1 MTLYKH
7 RLGADINEYDWC
19 ELSWFVDVFPWSHSM
34 YITTYQYRLV
44 EQAWW
49 LCACP
54 VWPKFKLRLKLILY
68 IRMNSD
74 IFGRT
79 TQGPPKVKPQNLT
92 YLLGLFDVRPG
103 VLNVFFAHL
112 KKQVFFPFF
121 LLVTFWIVYNRA
133 SHHEANFSKSLAW
146 VFFWCLFMFR
156 NDLKKLKNLG
166 RSFHD

>member
-1 MTLYKH
+1 MTLCKH

-112 KKQVFFPFF
+112 QTKVFLSSFPIGNFLDCVQSMQLQYRYLVPVNSFFFF
-121 LLVTFWIVYNRA
+121 LSYLSLVHY
-133 SHHEANFSKSLAW
+133 SL
-146 VFFWCLFMFR
+146 VL
-156 NDLKKLKNLG
+156 
-166 RSFHD
+166 H